1 MIVRFI
7 GRRSRVSAFL
17 YGVIFM
23 FMLSTEACFDSAH
36 FLSGYHG
43 KCSNIH
49 GHRWKIIVEIMRSTL
64 DKDGQTAGMVTDFGD
79 LKRDL
84 KHLADE
90 FDHCL
95 IIERGTLKQNTLD
108 ALYDENFNIKEVAFR
123 PTAEEFARYFYFRM
137 KDKGYLVKKLTVYET
152 PNNCAAYTEEI

>member
-1 MIVRFI
+1 
-7 GRRSRVSAFL
+7 
-17 YGVIFM
+17 
-23 FMLSTEACFDSAH
+23 
-36 FLSGYHG
+36 
-43 KCSNIH
+43 
-49 GHRWKIIVEIMRSTL
+49 MRSTL

-108 ALYDENFNIKEVAFR
+108 ALYDENFNIKEVKYPSF
-123 PTAEEFARYFYFRM
+123 
-137 KDKGYLVKKLTVYET
+137 KDWFDMGYKSYNELYAYEDKLLDQSIKEKGY
-152 PNNCAAYTEEI
+152 I